1 MNGFKGL
8 RLSAYYLNSRRLEA
22 MTGAGIPVE
31 AEESLVK
38 NSSARIRAMRIAAT
52 VAHDVL
58 KQGKI
63 PNLNNVVAKRDVENE
78 RVLAFVWGVFAFRGI
93 SDSLEREQLGKQP
106 KPATFAGTIPL
117 GDREYELSGQLSN
130 DHLYSSTS
138 NQLLT
143 GRKRMLIAGQFEF
156 TGQAVAVQP
165 YIIGDMM
172 EDFGG
177 GGLQTSWSASVRVYP
192 SQIDA
197 FANLDD
203 EEPPS
208 KGDLQALLRISED
221 DVKNAIA
228 DIIGEPFVPKDWGG
242 EKSDLPTNRL
252 TIDGEP
258 HSAAFIFKGPSLPRE
273 MHPADMGK
281 RGDQLVRVFDEPVEL
296 VVIQHCNKI
305 ANTVVR
311 IAESLAMDVRRPRRY
326 CIMDGA
332 DTVRLLKAYRKFK
345 RLSR

>member
-1 MNGFKGL
+1 MPRITRKLICPRRTSLASGRARNPHALFSEVRL
-8 RLSAYYLNSRRLEA
+8 R
-22 MTGAGIPVE
+22 
-31 AEESLVK
+31 
-38 NSSARIRAMRIAAT
+38 
-52 VAHDVL
+52 
-58 KQGKI
+58 
-63 PNLNNVVAKRDVENE
+63 
-78 RVLAFVWGVFAFRGI
+78 
-93 SDSLEREQLGKQP
+93 
-106 KPATFAGTIPL
+106 
-117 GDREYELSGQLSN
+117 N
-130 DHLYSSTS
+130 D
-138 NQLLT
+138 
-143 GRKRMLIAGQFEF
+143 G
-156 TGQAVAVQP
+156 
-165 YIIGDMM
+165 
-172 EDFGG
+172 
-177 GGLQTSWSASVRVYP
+177 QTSWSASVRVYP

>member
-1 MNGFKGL
+1 
-8 RLSAYYLNSRRLEA
+8 
-22 MTGAGIPVE
+22 
-31 AEESLVK
+31 
-38 NSSARIRAMRIAAT
+38 
-52 VAHDVL
+52 
-58 KQGKI
+58 
-63 PNLNNVVAKRDVENE
+63 
-78 RVLAFVWGVFAFRGI
+78 
-93 SDSLEREQLGKQP
+93 
-106 KPATFAGTIPL
+106 
-117 GDREYELSGQLSN
+117 
-130 DHLYSSTS
+130 
-138 NQLLT
+138 
-143 GRKRMLIAGQFEF
+143 
-156 TGQAVAVQP
+156 
-165 YIIGDMM
+165 
-172 EDFGG
+172 
-177 GGLQTSWSASVRVYP
+177 
-192 SQIDA
+192 
-197 FANLDD
+197 
-203 EEPPS
+203 
-208 KGDLQALLRISED
+208 LLRISED